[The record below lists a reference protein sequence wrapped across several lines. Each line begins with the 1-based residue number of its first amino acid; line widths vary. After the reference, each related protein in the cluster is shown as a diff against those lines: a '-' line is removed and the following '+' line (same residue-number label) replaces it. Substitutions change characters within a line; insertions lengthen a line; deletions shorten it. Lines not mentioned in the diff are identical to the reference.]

1 MDAPEEFSVLFGFEF
16 ERTFK
21 TQRKIHVEY
30 VPRSYD
36 KNVVVEQGTSRKN
49 CFPFFYFLCNVGLRN
64 VILIT
69 YN

>member
-21 TQRKIHVEY
+21 TERKIHVEY

-36 KNVVVEQGTSRKN
+36 KNVVVEKGKLRKKL
-49 CFPFFYFLCNVGLRN
+49 FS
-64 VILIT
+64 IL
-69 YN
+69 